1 MDRAE
6 AFLENSAVFR
16 ALEMEA
22 RGESIDVNALARR
35 QVLELVRSQQVAAL
49 DLLKAER
56 AADEEMFAFL
66 RQLAGVVQPETTTVS
81 EPA

>member
-16 ALEMEA
+16 ALETEA
-22 RGESIDVNALARR
+22 RGESVDVNALARR
-35 QVLELVRSQQVAAL
+35 QLLELVRTQQVAAL

-56 AADEEMFAFL
+56 DADDEMFALL
-66 RQLAGVVQPETTTVS
+66 RMLAGAPAVETN
-81 EPA
+81 PH